1 MPEEFITLARGV
13 EVVNGTSRPGKSKR
27 NTWMITLVEALNYR
41 CLRYVSRP
49 LDPFHVLV
57 GPNASGKTTFLDV
70 VGFLRDLVS
79 EGLDEA
85 LSSRTTN
92 PEELLFRRQGEKL
105 ELAVEARIPDELRI
119 LTAKPEMGMARY
131 EVSIGFDDTQRQFE
145 FKAETFLLKQ
155 SRSKDPIQRSL
166 FPMPIDA
173 PPSLLTKGRGGRN
186 YKTVVNKVPGGN
198 DNFYSETYPQGGKGW
213 APSFKLG
220 LQKSALGNL
229 PADEKSLPVASW
241 FREYLKS
248 GVQQFVLNS
257 LAIRQPSPPTRVK
270 GFLPDG
276 SNLPW
281 VVARLRQ
288 ENKERYDDWIAHL
301 RTALDDLVDITTVE
315 RPEDKHCYMVYGY
328 NGGLKVPSWMVSD
341 GTLRLTALTLPA
353 YLDELKGIY
362 LIEEPEN
369 GIHPRAVATV
379 YDSLSSV
386 YSAQVLLAT
395 HSPVVLSAAKMDD
408 VLCFAK
414 DDIGATDIV
423 LGSEH
428 PKLQQWHGEA
438 DLGTLLASGVLG

>member
-1 MPEEFITLARGV
+1 
-13 EVVNGTSRPGKSKR
+13 
-27 NTWMITLVEALNYR
+27 MITLIEALNYR

-49 LDPFHVLV
+49 LEPFHVLV

-79 EGLDEA
+79 GGLDEA

-105 ELAVEARIPDELRI
+105 ELAVEARIPDELRER
-119 LTAKPEMGMARY
+119 TAKPEMGTARY
-131 EVSIGFDDTQRQFE
+131 EVAIGFDETKRQFE
-145 FKAETFLLKQ
+145 FKAEKFLFKKTREFKP
-155 SRSKDPIQRSL
+155 SQRSL
-166 FPMPIDA
+166 FPMSPDA
-173 PPSLLTKGRGGRN
+173 PASLLTKTGPN
-186 YKTVVNKVPGGN
+186 HKTVVNKVPGGN
-198 DNFYSETYPQGGKGW
+198 DNFYNETYPKGGKGW

-220 LQKSALGNL
+220 PQKSALGNL
-229 PADEKSLPVASW
+229 PADEKSLPVATW
-241 FREYLKS
+241 FREYLET

-257 LAIRQPSPPTRVK
+257 HAIKQPSPPTRVT
-270 GFLPDG
+270 GFLPNG

-288 ENKERYDDWIAHL
+288 EDEQRHGDWIVHL
-301 RTALDDLVDITTVE
+301 RTALDDLADITTIE
-315 RPEDKHCYMVYGY
+315 RPEDKHRYMVYEY
-328 NGGLKVPSWMVSD
+328 RGGLKVPSWMVSD

-353 YLDELKGIY
+353 YLDDLKGIY

-386 YSAQVLLAT
+386 YAAQVLLAT
-395 HSPVVLSAAKMDD
+395 HSPVVLNAAEMND

-414 DDIGATDIV
+414 DDAGATDIV
-423 LGSEH
+423 LGSNH